1 MKKAKRGF
9 TLVELLSGMA
19 VLSIVLLGSINL
31 LSTGLRSFQKTT
43 TDVDIT
49 NQNANSMRRISET
62 LRQAYKVTIS
72 NSGNTISYELPALG
86 PYDPITGE
94 RELFEPMKS
103 DGVVR
108 QYVVDPIAKTLKA
121 YPGGRVL
128 IRNLSAVDLDPKSTQ
143 YNQAYPAFQLTSI
156 GSYRAISIH
165 LVTRKTNISDL
176 RYTRMKTTAVVRNAK

>member
-1 MKKAKRGF
+1 
-9 TLVELLSGMA
+9 
-19 VLSIVLLGSINL
+19 
-31 LSTGLRSFQKTT
+31 
-43 TDVDIT
+43 
-49 NQNANSMRRISET
+49 
-62 LRQAYKVTIS
+62 
-72 NSGNTISYELPALG
+72 
-86 PYDPITGE
+86 
-94 RELFEPMKS
+94 MKS

-108 QYVVDPIAKTLKA
+108 QYVVDPNAKTLKE